1 MLQLSKNKAL
11 NTFAIYPNVLPT
23 DGNGLYI
30 VYSQSYDESNGT
42 LQAEVIS
49 NSQNTSWVIAQVSGS
64 ALPSAS
70 GQYVFDT
77 YELLNSGSAIWNTFT
92 QNWEAAITTWNNAT
106 YFEIGDLISTDR
118 AFISGSDVVPITEYV
133 SPNENG
139 TYKTY
144 LG

>member
-23 DGNGLYI
+23 NGSGLYI

-42 LQAEVIS
+42 LQAVVIS
-49 NSQNTSWVIAQVSGS
+49 NSQNTSWVIAQISGS
-64 ALPSAS
+64 VLPSAS

-77 YELLNSGSAIWNTFT
+77 YELLASGSAVWNTFN
-92 QNWEAAITTWNNAT
+92 QEWELAATTWGNAT
-106 YFEIGDLISTDR
+106 FFDIGDLISTDR
-118 AFISGSDVVPITEYV
+118 AFISGSDVVPITQYI
-133 SPNENG
+133 SPNENA
-139 TYKTY
+139 TYITY